1 MFFSPKSILQ
11 LVFLF
16 TPIVQGITMACY
28 SLFSTH
34 AVLLTVSHSCASGLL
49 FGVVYNLDLPLEAS
63 FKRHDSRTHLLTTMT
78 ELDFSFLNL
87 GLTR

>member
-1 MFFSPKSILQ
+1 
-11 LVFLF
+11 
-16 TPIVQGITMACY
+16 MARY

-63 FKRHDSRTHLLTTMT
+63 FKQHDSGTYLLTTMT